1 MEKEIVVAGVG
12 RAASL
17 WDTQAATNVERTI
30 DQDITDIIDVD
41 ALRREVQEKYRQVAA
56 DPKAQFHFHTGR
68 AHALRI
74 GYPES
79 PLNQLPD
86 EATEAFA
93 GVANPFHW
101 GLPKRGDRVVDLG
114 SGAGMDSFLAALAVG
129 VEGRAIGIDMTS
141 EMLDLSSHMATEL
154 GLQNVEFREG
164 LIEELPV
171 ESDWADVVIS
181 NGVINLCPDKLG
193 VYKEIRRVLKPGGR
207 MTIADICV
215 EKPVPQSALKD
226 IDLWTG

>member
-1 MEKEIVVAGVG
+1 MKKDIVVAGVG

-17 WDTQAATNVERTI
+17 WDTRATTNVERTL
-30 DQDITDIIDVD
+30 DQDITDIVDVD
-41 ALRREVQEKYRQVAA
+41 ALRREVQEKYREVAA
-56 DPKAQFHFHTGR
+56 DPEAEFHFHTGR
-68 AHALRI
+68 AHALRM

-79 PLNQLPD
+79 PLDQLPD
-86 EATEAFA
+86 EATGAFA

-101 GLPKRGDRVVDLG
+101 GLPKRGERVVDLG
-114 SGAGMDSFLAALAVG
+114 SGAGMDTFLAALAVG
-129 VEGRAIGIDMTS
+129 AEGRAIGIDMTS
-141 EMLDLSSHMATEL
+141 EMVDLSSHMATEL
-154 GLQNVEFREG
+154 DLQNVEFREG
-164 LIEELPV
+164 LIEQLPV

>member
-1 MEKEIVVAGVG
+1 
-12 RAASL
+12 
-17 WDTQAATNVERTI
+17 VERTL
-30 DQDITDIIDVD
+30 DQDITNIVDVD
-41 ALRREVQEKYRQVAA
+41 ALRREVQEKYREVAA
-56 DPKAQFHFHTGR
+56 DPTAEFHFHTGR
-68 AHALRI
+68 AHALRM
-74 GYPES
+74 GYPEF
-79 PLNQLPD
+79 PLDQLPE
-86 EATEAFA
+86 EATDAFA

-101 GLPKRGDRVVDLG
+101 GLPKRGERVVDLG

-129 VEGRAIGIDMTS
+129 AEGRVIGIDMTP
-141 EMLDLSSHMATEL
+141 EMLALSSHMAMEL

-181 NGVINLCPDKLG
+181 NGVINLCPNKLG
-193 VYKEIRRVLKPGGR
+193 VYQEIRRVLRPGGR